1 MNNKANNVIGNII
14 LFITET
20 ISQNV
25 AEFTDEN
32 RREWTFNLRFTF
44 SCKFLSIVY
53 LFLDFYINQS
63 LFLVGYITR
72 ILSKNI
78 HFHEKGSC
86 HGAFVQ
92 GRR

>member
-1 MNNKANNVIGNII
+1 M
-14 LFITET
+14 ET
-20 ISQNV
+20 ISQSLQMKM
-25 AEFTDEN
+25 EEN
-32 RREWTFNLRFTF
+32 ERLTLYVKIFR
-44 SCKFLSIVY
+44 IIY
-53 LFLDFYINQS
+53 LFLDLYINQS

-86 HGAFVQ
+86 HDAFVQ